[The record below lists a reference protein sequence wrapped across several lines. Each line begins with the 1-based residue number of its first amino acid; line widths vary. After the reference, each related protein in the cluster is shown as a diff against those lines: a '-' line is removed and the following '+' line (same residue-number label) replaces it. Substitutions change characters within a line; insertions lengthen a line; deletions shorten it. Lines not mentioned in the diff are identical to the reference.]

1 MLFKG
6 SCAAW
11 EGEAMPKRALIES
24 RPWLV
29 AGIALAIA
37 FWLVADGAL
46 GGTFKIVLKGAS
58 VVALAGYAL
67 SRSKARD
74 ARMIAAVMAA
84 GAAGDVA
91 LELSTIAGGAFF
103 LLSHLIAI
111 ALYLRNKR
119 PQPSRTQRLA
129 ARALFLGVPLAAWLL
144 TRDPMAVIYSIA
156 LGTMADTA
164 WLSRFSRYN
173 VGIGALMFVASDLL
187 IFARLGGVL
196 DEGVTGWLVW
206 PLYYAGQLLIC
217 TGVIRAVRKDHRA

>member
-1 MLFKG
+1 
-6 SCAAW
+6 
-11 EGEAMPKRALIES
+11 MPKRALIES

-58 VVALAGYAL
+58 VAALAGYAL
-67 SRSKARD
+67 SRSRARD

-84 GAAGDVA
+84 GATGDIA

-111 ALYLRNKR
+111 ALYLSNRR
-119 PQPSRTQRLA
+119 PQPTGTQKA
-129 ARALFLGVPLAAWLL
+129 AALTLFVGVPIIAWLL
-144 TRDPMAVIYSIA
+144 ARDPMAVIYATA
-156 LGTMADTA
+156 LGGMAATA
-164 WLSRFSRYN
+164 WLSRFSRYH
-173 VGIGALMFVASDLL
+173 VGLGAVLFVVSDLL

-196 DEGVTGWLVW
+196 DETVTGWLVW

-217 TGVIRAVRKDHRA
+217 TGVIRAVRRDHRA

>member
-1 MLFKG
+1 
-6 SCAAW
+6 
-11 EGEAMPKRALIES
+11 MPKRALIES

-58 VVALAGYAL
+58 VAALAGYAS
-67 SRSKARD
+67 SRSSARD

-84 GAAGDVA
+84 GATGDVA

-111 ALYLRNKR
+111 ALYLSNRR
-119 PQPSRTQRLA
+119 PQTSATQKA
-129 ARALFLGVPLAAWLL
+129 AALALFVGVPLSAWLL
-144 TRDPMAVIYSIA
+144 AHDPMAVIYATA
-156 LGTMADTA
+156 LGGMAATA

-173 VGIGALMFVASDLL
+173 VGIGALMFVVSDLL

-196 DEGVTGWLVW
+196 DESVTGWLVW

-217 TGVIRAVRKDHRA
+217 TGVIRTVRRDHRA

>member
-1 MLFKG
+1 
-6 SCAAW
+6 
-11 EGEAMPKRALIES
+11 MPKRALIES
-24 RPWLV
+24 RPWLF

-37 FWLVADGAL
+37 FWLVSDASL

-58 VVALAGYAL
+58 VAALAGYAM
-67 SRSKARD
+67 SRSRTRD
-74 ARMIAAVMAA
+74 ALMIAAVMAA
-84 GAAGDVA
+84 GATGDVA
-91 LELSTIAGGAFF
+91 LELSTIAGGALF

-111 ALYLRNKR
+111 ALYLGNRR
-119 PQPSRTQRLA
+119 PQPSGTQKA
-129 ARALFLGVPLAAWLL
+129 AAVALFVGVPVAAWLL
-144 TRDPMAVIYSIA
+144 ARDPMAVIYATA
-156 LGTMADTA
+156 LGAMAATA

>member
-1 MLFKG
+1 
-6 SCAAW
+6 
-11 EGEAMPKRALIES
+11 MPKRALIES

-37 FWLVADGAL
+37 FWVLSDGAL
-46 GGTFKIVLKGAS
+46 GGTFKIALKGAS
-58 VVALAGYAL
+58 VAALAGYAL
-67 SRSKARD
+67 SRSRERD

-84 GAAGDVA
+84 GATGDVA

-111 ALYLRNKR
+111 ALYLQNRR
-119 PQPSRTQRLA
+119 PEPSATQKGAALA
-129 ARALFLGVPLAAWLL
+129 LLVGVPLAAWLL
-144 TRDPMAVIYSIA
+144 AHDPMAVIYASA
-156 LGTMADTA
+156 LGGMAASA

-173 VGIGALMFVASDLL
+173 VGVGALLFVISDLL

-196 DEGVTGWLVW
+196 DESVTGWLVW

-217 TGVIRAVRKDHRA
+217 TGVIRAARRARRV